1 MTDRARA
8 IRKESKRLY
17 GFGTERMQQIKV
29 CEHCGAMTKAS
40 KLFCPECAKLLPKE
54 TVYVQYQKRHRCCPS
69 CGRVVSKGMQF
80 CPDCGRRLNETDPE

>member
-17 GFGTERMQQIKV
+17 GFGTERMQEIKV
-29 CEHCGAMTKAS
+29 CEHCGAMAKAS

-80 CPDCGRRLNETDPE
+80 CPDCGHRLNEI